1 MLAIAGDLRDRILGE
16 PNDFEILKGH
26 KVVNLFETLDAVSS
40 NVKFFEL
47 GAGTDIFQCRDTVD
61 RE

>member
-1 MLAIAGDLRDRILGE
+1 MLAIAGDRRDRILGE
-16 PNDFEILKGH
+16 PNNFEILKRH

-47 GAGTDIFQCRDTVD
+47 GTGADIFQCRDTVD